1 MDNEPQPRSEPDLDV
16 VLQPFAADP
25 APPATPSAPTPFGH
39 ALTPQDVERLADYHA
54 ATPLFRQHVE
64 AGLVALLT
72 EFKALG
78 YVVKYDLRADKLR
91 GAVTRYLTESQQ

>member
-16 VLQPFAADP
+16 VPQPFAADP

-78 YVVKYDLRADKLR
+78 YVVEYDLRADKLR